1 MPAICCGLI
10 VPVQQKPRNPPVT
23 KPRPNRGATTI
34 SPIRA
39 LTIPINP
46 LNPLIR
52 PIPSLKAR
60 GRLTPSQ
67 RVHSQR
73 VHSQRTPSQRVHSQR
88 TPSPTQTDRTQIGPL
103 QTRPRLP
110 DINPITR
117 QHRPISRRRKPAL
130 MGIAPIPLKLT
141 VSPQAVL
148 NLLLRHLKAHLNPLL
163 HQGMHPGNLPTPI

>member
-60 GRLTPSQ
+60 GRLTP
-67 RVHSQR
+67 
-73 VHSQRTPSQRVHSQR
+73 SQR